1 MLGLARGLVAIDDTA
16 RFGKAD
22 NSNVW
27 WEQAGEVDREL
38 FVPDNEESRY

>member
-1 MLGLARGLVAIDDTA
+1 MLGLACGFVAIDDTA

-22 NSNVW
+22 DGDAG

-38 FVPDNEESRY
+38 FVSDDEQGRD